1 VTPRLTASH
10 VTLSGAGFAQAPRF
24 EFADRCRAAAAA
36 GFDAVGVHATD
47 PVLAQGADG
56 VRRALGEA
64 GVRLGEIEFLAGWAR
79 GLQSMDP
86 DVTNALVDLARE
98 FSPHHV
104 TAGEFDAEVI
114 DVSLAART
122 LQGLVDRIAEHGTL
136 VAVEQFPWSGLR
148 LTTTIAEVLDAVGDG
163 AGAMLDIW
171 HHRNSGATPA
181 DLELIRDRVIAVQ
194 LNDGTLVSDDFLTHA
209 RADRRLPGE
218 GDLDV
223 TGLIADLRTG
233 GFDGAW
239 CVEASDAALRSDSL
253 QRTADRAYASAA
265 AVLRQA
271 CPGGPREDRRGE
283 GADG

>member
-1 VTPRLTASH
+1 MTPSLTASH

-24 EFADRCRAAAAA
+24 GFADRCRAAAAA
-36 GFDAVGVHATD
+36 GFDAVGLQASD

-79 GLQSMDP
+79 GQQSIDP
-86 DVTNALVDLARE
+86 HVTTALVELARE

-104 TAGEFDAEVI
+104 TAGEFGAEAV
-114 DVSLAART
+114 DVPVAART
-122 LQGLVDRIAEHGTL
+122 LRGLVDRFAEHGTL

-148 LTTTIAEVLDAVGDG
+148 LTATVAEVLDAVGDG
-163 AGAMLDIW
+163 AGAMLDVW

-181 DLELIRDRVIAVQ
+181 DLDLIRDRVVAVQ
-194 LNDGTLVSDDFLTHA
+194 LNDGTLVSDDFLTQA

-223 TGLIADLRTG
+223 VGLVADLRAG

-239 CVEASDAALRSDSL
+239 CVEASDAALRSGSL
-253 QRTADRAYASAA
+253 QRAAERAHSSAA

-271 CPGGPREDRRGE
+271 SPGSHHVDRRGQ

>member
-1 VTPRLTASH
+1 
-10 VTLSGAGFAQAPRF
+10 
-24 EFADRCRAAAAA
+24 
-36 GFDAVGVHATD
+36 VHATD

-64 GVRLGEIEFLAGWAR
+64 GIRLGEIEFLAGWAR
-79 GLQSMDP
+79 GRQSMDP

-104 TAGEFDAEVI
+104 TAGEFGAEVI

-122 LQGLVDRIAEHGTL
+122 LQGLVDRFAEYGTL

-253 QRTADRAYASAA
+253 QRTADRAHASAA
-265 AVLRQA
+265 AALRQA
-271 CPGGPREDRRGE
+271 GPGGPREDRRGK